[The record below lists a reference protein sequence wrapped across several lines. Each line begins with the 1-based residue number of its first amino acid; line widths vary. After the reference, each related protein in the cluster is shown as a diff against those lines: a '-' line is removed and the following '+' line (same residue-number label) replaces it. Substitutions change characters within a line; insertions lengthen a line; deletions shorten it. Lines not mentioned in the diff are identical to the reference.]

1 MCHHAVVLV
10 ANPGRKDL
18 EAINGILNEGVVGNL
33 NCTFWII
40 GEPHQEYRKDLNL
53 DKIEIILD
61 FSSLKNLN
69 ICRDMF
75 DELID
80 FKLES
85 FIDKNSQLVSTV
97 QKKKKEDFS
106 LDYQSSSFEGI
117 EQSEPEIIEEA
128 KVAEDLLQRYFLK
141 AREYK
146 HINTNALRIINK
158 VASGFAYFRS
168 FLR

>member
-18 EAINGILNEGVVGNL
+18 EAINGILNEGVIGNL

-97 QKKKKEDFS
+97 QKKKKEEFS
-106 LDYQSSSFEGI
+106 MDYQSSSFEGI
-117 EQSEPEIIEEA
+117 
-128 KVAEDLLQRYFLK
+128 
-141 AREYK
+141 
-146 HINTNALRIINK
+146 
-158 VASGFAYFRS
+158 
-168 FLR
+168 